1 MIYDQILT
9 HFENV
14 RRRGDGKASV
24 SCPCPGHGAGNG
36 DRNQSCTVD
45 HAEGK
50 TLVHCQVGCPYEDV
64 LAAAKPPLT
73 AADLFDS
80 PKPQPRKVNGSLGK
94 LVATFDYHDEGGRVL
109 FQVRKYQHPGST
121 DKDFRQFRP
130 DGHGGWIANTK
141 GVKKPL
147 YRLPDLLAADP
158 ARTAFIAEGEKDCEN
173 LRKLGLI
180 ATTNCGG
187 AGKWKREYSQAL
199 RGRRCAILLDNDGP
213 GRAHGEQVAQSLAGV
228 AVSIKVLTLPGLP
241 PKGDVSDWL
250 AAGHTV
256 EELRALVAA
265 APEWAPAP
273 AEPVA
278 PDAVIPAGRDGR
290 RPARA
295 FALTETGGAE
305 LLADRLAGEIAFVP
319 EWGKWLTWEGAHW
332 KADAAEVVMMERTKL
347 VAHEFLAEAQW
358 ALKNDDARAKA
369 FAQFAASAQRR
380 QFRRAVL
387 DLAKSEPG
395 IALPFSQFD
404 CDHYLLNC
412 SNGTVNL
419 HSGELRPHSQK
430 DRITCVLP
438 LAYDPA
444 AKCPRWER
452 FLVEVLP
459 DPETVAFVQRAIG
472 YTLTGDV
479 SEHCLFFLYGN
490 GANGKTVFLN
500 SLLALLA
507 EYATQAPTSML
518 LAKQGEAHPTE
529 LTTVYKRRAV
539 CCQETPAGRGWAEE
553 ILKHVTG
560 GDRISARRMREDFWE
575 FSPTHKLWVSG
586 NHKPIVRGLDEGIW
600 RRLRLI
606 PFERVI
612 PEAQR
617 DPKLG
622 EKLCAEMPGVLAWAV
637 RGCLAWQRDRLGQS
651 AKVQTATSDYRR
663 ESDRLAPFVVECCT
677 TDPAA
682 VVPRAAL
689 YRAYASWSET
699 QGERRP
705 MSDREFAEA
714 LRGRGVEEC
723 YPRVNGKQQRGW
735 RGIGLADNTDYT
747 CPPEFPYE
755 RLVNPP
761 VRLMG
766 ENGGDVSSPVVSD
779 PDHEVIS

>member
-1 MIYDQILT
+1 L
-9 HFENV
+9 V
-14 RRRGDGKASV
+14 VALRAGGR
-24 SCPCPGHGAGNG
+24 AGNK
-36 DRNQSCTVD
+36 RRPES
-45 HAEGK
+45 AEGGHPSDFSDENT
-50 TLVHCQVGCPYEDV
+50 TL
-64 LAAAKPPLT
+64 
-73 AADLFDS
+73 FS
-80 PKPQPRKVNGSLGK
+80 SL
-94 LVATFDYHDEGGRVL
+94 LVV
-109 FQVRKYQHPGST
+109 
-121 DKDFRQFRP
+121 
-130 DGHGGWIANTK
+130 
-141 GVKKPL
+141 
-147 YRLPDLLAADP
+147 
-158 ARTAFIAEGEKDCEN
+158 
-173 LRKLGLI
+173 
-180 ATTNCGG
+180 
-187 AGKWKREYSQAL
+187 
-199 RGRRCAILLDNDGP
+199 
-213 GRAHGEQVAQSLAGV
+213 
-228 AVSIKVLTLPGLP
+228 
-241 PKGDVSDWL
+241 
-250 AAGHTV
+250 
-256 EELRALVAA
+256 A
-265 APEWAPAP
+265 APEWAPAQ

-319 EWGKWLTWEGAHW
+319 EWGKWLTWEGTHW
-332 KADAAEVVMMERTKL
+332 RADAAEVVMMERTKL
-347 VAHEFLAEAQW
+347 VAHELLGEAQW
-358 ALKNDDARAKA
+358 ALKNDDVRAKA

-586 NHKPIVRGLDEGIW
+586 NHKPIVRGQDEGIW

-612 PEAQR
+612 PEAER

-663 ESDRLAPFVVECCT
+663 ESDRLAPFVAECCT

-682 VVPRAAL
+682 VAPRAAF

-761 VRLMG
+761 VRLIG
-766 ENGGDVSSPVVSD
+766 ENGGNVSSPVVGKAPTAAGLLGNCVRVRRDSVVTDSD
-779 PDHEVIS
+779 VDALQEHLAGLNGTAQATVDKLWRYWKSALAPSVTEFLAQEKGPAHA